1 MLPRLP
7 GHDADFTF
15 ELTGNRGA
23 ALVTRNLTYP
33 EDTELE
39 TAFETYTK
47 RHYNSWVEFAR
58 HKQVGDKIHPILVSG
73 FDMTRDFSTVVYSNE
88 DALTSHSAIPIQMF
102 RSTPPT
108 FKGTWRASFPVDTN
122 EGLQRRSSSLG
133 GRSGV
138 SFRHKPNQCVFIRYY
153 TMRWRNWFSIYGD
166 VVRGGAGSP
175 RSDNGD
181 TGSGSDTARNPPQV
195 WFLLFSS
202 VSTLNF
208 APRWN
213 MTAGMPLEITYSE

>member
-1 MLPRLP
+1 MPPRLL

-23 ALVTRNLTYP
+23 ALVTRNLTCP

-47 RHYNSWVEFAR
+47 CHYNSWVEFAR
-58 HKQVGDKIHPILVSG
+58 HKQCGDKIHPILVSG
-73 FDMTRDFSTVVYSNE
+73 FDMTRDFSMVVYSNE
-88 DALTSHSAIPIQMF
+88 DALTPHSAIPIQMF

-122 EGLQRRSSSLG
+122 EGLQRRSSLG
-133 GRSGV
+133 GLSGA
-138 SFRHKPNQCVFIRYY
+138 SFRHRPNQCVFIRYY
-153 TMRWRNWFSIYGD
+153 TMRWRKWFPMYRD
-166 VVRGGAGSP
+166 VVRGGAGS
-175 RSDNGD
+175 SGSNNED
-181 TGSGSDTARNPPQV
+181 TGSWSDTVRNPPHV
-195 WFLLFSS
+195 WFLLPLS
-202 VSTLNF
+202 VSPLNF